1 MENQKMT
8 YKIDRFIC
16 FYNYDGPC
24 HGSIPFSVIDF
35 YHLTFVFSGNVS
47 YKVNGKEIILGE
59 NDALILPP
67 GTKRERYK
75 SDVPAH
81 YVIFNYHPTK
91 GNEISSVLLMRNAVN
106 STIRNLLASYP
117 YTYYNVDD
125 CKIDDKGENLKIIE
139 ILPNLFN
146 CILTEL
152 FDTLKYKTKNLHVLN
167 AIKYVND
174 NITKPLSLNTV
185 SAAIHL
191 SREYTTRI
199 FKKEMGLTLT
209 EYINKQK
216 MILAQNMLTNN
227 EMTLQEIAY
236 WLGYDNYGYF
246 SKVFKS
252 CFGISPMKMKIEL
265 KNQ

>member
-1 MENQKMT
+1 MT
-8 YKIDRFIC
+8 YKIDRFIS
-16 FYNYDGPC
+16 FFNYNGPC

-35 YHLTFVFSGNVS
+35 YHLTFVFSGNVR
-47 YKVNGKEIILGE
+47 YKVNGKEINLGE

-75 SDVPAH
+75 SDAPAH
-81 YVIFNYHPTK
+81 YVIFNYHPTN
-91 GNEISSVLLMRNAVN
+91 GSEFSSVLLMRNAVN
-106 STIRNLLASYP
+106 STIRSLLDSYP
-117 YTYYNVDD
+117 YTYYNVED
-125 CKIDDKGENLKIIE
+125 CKADANGENLKIIE

-152 FDTLKYKTKNLHVLN
+152 FETLKYKTNNLHVMS

-199 FKKEMGLTLT
+199 FKKEMGITLT
-209 EYINKQK
+209 EYINEQK
-216 MILAQNMLTNN
+216 MLLAKNMLTNN

-246 SKVFKS
+246 SKVFKN
-252 CFGISPMKMKIEL
+252 CFGISPIKMKTKL
-265 KNQ
+265 KNK